1 MTNKERFKEIFISQ
15 VTRPGAADL
24 LAWLGTTD
32 FFEAPASTRFHGA
45 YPGGLVEHSLNVY
58 YALLGQSTIREYG
71 GESVAVVA
79 LLHDV
84 CKTGYYRRERDGK
97 YSVKD
102 QLPMGHG
109 EKSVYLVMKFMDLT
123 DEEALAIRWHMGAYD
138 DAFRGRE
145 PGAERSTGQM
155 RPCAG
160 HAPRRY
166 AGGTGRKTAGGHFVM
181 AFRLEL
187 SDLPPRYRAQAEAQL
202 AKGRKKRSD
211 PLAEAAR
218 AAKITGKEFDS
229 LGEYEYYIGTVA
241 PKVARGEIVE
251 WEAHPCFPLFPAGQY
266 GALKLRPVRY
276 TADFRLVYADGTV
289 EIVEIKSKFVR
300 RMQRDY
306 ALRRRVFLEQV
317 ARPAGWKFT
326 EIITAD
332 SKEEIDRWTE
342 LTKGAK

>member
-58 YALLGQSTIREYG
+58 YALLGQSTIREY
-71 GESVAVVA
+71 
-79 LLHDV
+79 
-84 CKTGYYRRERDGK
+84 
-97 YSVKD
+97 
-102 QLPMGHG
+102 
-109 EKSVYLVMKFMDLT
+109 
-123 DEEALAIRWHMGAYD
+123 
-138 DAFRGRE
+138 
-145 PGAERSTGQM
+145 
-155 RPCAG
+155 
-160 HAPRRY
+160 
-166 AGGTGRKTAGGHFVM
+166 
-181 AFRLEL
+181 
-187 SDLPPRYRAQAEAQL
+187 
-202 AKGRKKRSD
+202 
-211 PLAEAAR
+211 
-218 AAKITGKEFDS
+218 GKEFDS

-317 ARPAGWKFT
+317 ARPAGWKFM

>member
-109 EKSVYLVMKFMDLT
+109 
-123 DEEALAIRWHMGAYD
+123 
-138 DAFRGRE
+138 
-145 PGAERSTGQM
+145 
-155 RPCAG
+155 
-160 HAPRRY
+160 PRRSP
-166 AGGTGRKTAGGHFVM
+166 AKSLTAWASMNITSAPWPQRWRGVRSWSGRPTHAFPCSRRDNTG
-181 AFRLEL
+181 L
-187 SDLPPRYRAQAEAQL
+187 
-202 AKGRKKRSD
+202 
-211 PLAEAAR
+211 
-218 AAKITGKEFDS
+218 
-229 LGEYEYYIGTVA
+229 
-241 PKVARGEIVE
+241 
-251 WEAHPCFPLFPAGQY
+251 
-266 GALKLRPVRY
+266 
-276 TADFRLVYADGTV
+276 
-289 EIVEIKSKFVR
+289 
-300 RMQRDY
+300 
-306 ALRRRVFLEQV
+306 
-317 ARPAGWKFT
+317 
-326 EIITAD
+326 
-332 SKEEIDRWTE
+332 
-342 LTKGAK
+342 

>member
-71 GESVAVVA
+71 GESVAV
-79 LLHDV
+79 
-84 CKTGYYRRERDGK
+84 
-97 YSVKD
+97 
-102 QLPMGHG
+102 
-109 EKSVYLVMKFMDLT
+109 
-123 DEEALAIRWHMGAYD
+123 
-138 DAFRGRE
+138 
-145 PGAERSTGQM
+145 
-155 RPCAG
+155 
-160 HAPRRY
+160 
-166 AGGTGRKTAGGHFVM
+166 
-181 AFRLEL
+181 
-187 SDLPPRYRAQAEAQL
+187 
-202 AKGRKKRSD
+202 
-211 PLAEAAR
+211 
-218 AAKITGKEFDS
+218 
-229 LGEYEYYIGTVA
+229 
-241 PKVARGEIVE
+241 VARGEIVE

-317 ARPAGWKFT
+317 ARPAGWKFM

>member
-58 YALLGQSTIREYG
+58 YALLGQYTIREYG

-109 EKSVYLVMKFMDLT
+109 EKSVYL
-123 DEEALAIRWHMGAYD
+123 
-138 DAFRGRE
+138 
-145 PGAERSTGQM
+145 
-155 RPCAG
+155 
-160 HAPRRY
+160 
-166 AGGTGRKTAGGHFVM
+166 VM

>member
-71 GESVAVVA
+71 RESVAVVA

-138 DAFRGRE
+138 DAFRG
-145 PGAERSTGQM
+145 GS
-155 RPCAG
+155 
-160 HAPRRY
+160 
-166 AGGTGRKTAGGHFVM
+166 
-181 AFRLEL
+181 
-187 SDLPPRYRAQAEAQL
+187 RALNEAQDKCALVL
-202 AKGRKKRSD
+202 A
-211 PLAEAAR
+211 LHL
-218 AAKITGKEFDS
+218 S
-229 LGEYEYYIGTVA
+229 LIH
-241 PKVARGEIVE
+241 I
-251 WEAHPCFPLFPAGQY
+251 
-266 GALKLRPVRY
+266 
-276 TADFRLVYADGTV
+276 
-289 EIVEIKSKFVR
+289 
-300 RMQRDY
+300 
-306 ALRRRVFLEQV
+306 
-317 ARPAGWKFT
+317 
-326 EIITAD
+326 
-332 SKEEIDRWTE
+332 
-342 LTKGAK
+342 